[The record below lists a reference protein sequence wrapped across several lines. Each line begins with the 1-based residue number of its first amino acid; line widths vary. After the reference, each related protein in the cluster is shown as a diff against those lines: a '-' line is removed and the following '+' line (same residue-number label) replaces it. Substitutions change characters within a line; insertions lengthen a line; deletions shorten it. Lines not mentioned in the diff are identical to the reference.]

1 MNPVKKKNQLAL
13 ISMLLCLLFQSVS
26 TQSQSFHNN
35 EKLTRQ
41 DTLRGSITPERAWW
55 DVVKYD
61 LHVTPNFLNFTI
73 KGHNTIYFRLVK
85 KKAARMQI
93 DLQDPLIIDSAI
105 LNGVPMSFSREGN
118 AWFIETPKRKLPKSI
133 SGDKDLHQIRIVY
146 HGVPKPALR
155 APWDGGIVWKKDKN
169 GNPWINVACQGLGA
183 SVWWPCKDHQSD
195 EPDNGVSI
203 SITAPDTL
211 MNVSNGR
218 LQNVTA
224 DGKGNKTWT
233 WVVTQP
239 INLYNVTMNV
249 GKYVNFSDTLNGENG
264 KLDLNYYVL
273 DYNLEKAKKHF
284 EQVKPMLHAFEH
296 WFGPY
301 PFYDDGFKLVESN
314 HLGMEHQSAV
324 AYGNEY
330 MNGYKGND
338 LSGSGWGLKW
348 DFIIIHESGHEWYG
362 NNISSKDI
370 ADMWVH
376 EGFTNYSE
384 TLYTD
389 YIFGTEAGD
398 AYVQGVRRNIRNDI
412 PIVGKYNVNKEG
424 SGDMY
429 PKAANMIHMVRQ
441 IIGDKST
448 FRLLL
453 RDMNEK
459 YYHKT
464 VTGAEIE
471 DFISKRTG
479 FKLDKM
485 FDQYLRTT
493 QVPTLEYYLETENAT
508 QILNYRWT
516 NCVEGFNMPILLPGN
531 SNPKYGLM
539 LATEKWQKM
548 RTNFQPGEDISKLM
562 DKNFYVTYKKVK

>member
-1 MNPVKKKNQLAL
+1 MKKKNRTACF
-13 ISMLLCLLFQSVS
+13 SFLLLVLLFQTATV
-26 TQSQSFHNN
+26 QSQSFHNG
-35 EKLTRQ
+35 EQLTRQ
-41 DTLRGSITPERAWW
+41 DTLRGSITAERAWW
-55 DVVKYD
+55 DVIKYE
-61 LHVTPNFLNFTI
+61 LAVTPNFLNFTI
-73 KGHNTIYFRLVK
+73 SGSNTISFKLVK
-85 KKAARMQI
+85 KKGARMQI

-105 LNGVPMSFSREGN
+105 LNGVAMNFTQEGN
-118 AWFIETPKRKLPKSI
+118 VWYIEMPKRRMPKTLTA
-133 SGDKDLHQIRIVY
+133 DKDLHQLYLVY

-195 EPDNGVSI
+195 EPDKGVRI
-203 SITAPDTL
+203 SVTVPDTL
-211 MNVSNGR
+211 TNVSNGR
-218 LQNVTA
+218 LQQAVA

-233 WVVTQP
+233 WIVTQP

-249 GKYVNFSDTLNGENG
+249 GKYAHFSDTMQGENG
-264 KLDLNYYVL
+264 KLDLDYYVL
-273 DYNLEKAKKHF
+273 DYNLAKAKKHF
-284 EQVKPMLHAFEH
+284 EQVKPMLRAFEY

-301 PFYDDGFKLVESN
+301 PFYEDGYKLVESH

-348 DFIIIHESGHEWYG
+348 DFIIVHESGHEWYG
-362 NNISSKDI
+362 NNISTKDI

-384 TLYTD
+384 TLYID
-389 YIFGTEAGD
+389 YLFGTAAGD
-398 AYVQGVRRNIRNDI
+398 AYVQGVRRNIQNDI

-441 IIGDKST
+441 IIGEKST
-448 FRLLL
+448 FRMLL

-459 YYHKT
+459 YRHKT
-464 VTGAEIE
+464 VTSAEIE

-479 FKLDKM
+479 YNLSKV

-493 QVPTLEYYLETENAT
+493 QVPTLEYYITTEAGT
-508 QILNYRWT
+508 QILNYRWV
-516 NCVEGFNMPILLPGN
+516 NCVKGFNMPILLPGN

-539 LATEKWQKM
+539 LATENWQKM
-548 RTNFQPGEDISKLM
+548 RTNFKEDEDISNLM
-562 DKNFYVTYKKVK
+562 DRNFYVNYKKIK

>member
-1 MNPVKKKNQLAL
+1 MKKNHL
-13 ISMLLCLLFQSVS
+13 LLCLFCFFTIVS
-26 TQSQSFHNN
+26 TANAQLLEN
-35 EKLTRQ
+35 ETTFTKQ
-41 DTLRGSITPERAWW
+41 DTLRGSITPGRVWW
-55 DVVKYD
+55 DVLKYD
-61 LHVTPNFLNFTI
+61 LAVTPNFDKFTI
-73 KGHNTIYFRLVK
+73 SGTTVISFRLVK
-85 KKAARMQI
+85 KPGKQMQI
-93 DLQDPLIIDSAI
+93 DLQNPLIIDSVI
-105 LNGVPMSFSREGN
+105 LNGTSMTFRRDGN
-118 AWFIETPKRKLPKSI
+118 AWFIDIPKGRLPKSAA
-133 SGDKDLHQIRIVY
+133 SAGGTHELRIVY

-195 EPDNGVSI
+195 EPDNGVTI
-203 SITAPDTL
+203 SVTTPDTL

-218 LQNVTA
+218 FQNVTN
-224 DGKGNKTWT
+224 DGNGHKTWT
-233 WVVTQP
+233 WAVTQP

-249 GKYVNFSDTLNGENG
+249 GKYVHFSDTLQGEKG
-264 KLDLNYYVL
+264 KLDLDYYVL
-273 DYNLEKAKKHF
+273 DYNLEKAKKQF
-284 EQVKPMLHAFEH
+284 EQVKPMLRAFEY

-301 PFYDDGFKLVESN
+301 PFYEDGYKLVESH

-330 MNGYKGND
+330 MNGYRGND
-338 LSGSGWGLKW
+338 LSGTGWGKKF

-389 YIFGTEAGD
+389 YLYGEEAGN
-398 AYVQGVRRNIRNDI
+398 AYLQGIRRNIRNDR
-412 PIVGKYNVNKEG
+412 PIIGKYNLNNEG

-464 VTGAEIE
+464 VTSAQIE
-471 DFISKRTG
+471 DFMSKRTG
-479 FKLDKM
+479 YNLSKM

-493 QVPTLEYYLETENAT
+493 QVPTLEYYLSTENNS
-508 QILNYRWT
+508 QILYYRWS
-516 NCVEGFNMPILLPGN
+516 NCVKGFNMPIRLPGN
-531 SNPKYGLM
+531 SNGKYGLM
-539 LATEKWQKM
+539 LATENWQQM
-548 RTNFQPGEDISKLM
+548 RTNFNAGEDLSKLM
-562 DKNFYVTYKKVK
+562 DKNFYVNYKKVK

>member
-1 MNPVKKKNQLAL
+1 MKKKNHVT
-13 ISMLLCLLFQSVS
+13 IFSFLLCVLLQTLS
-26 TQSQSFHNN
+26 TQSQPLNQKDHF
-35 EKLTRQ
+35 TRQ

-61 LHVTPNFLNFTI
+61 LHVTPDFTNFTI
-73 KGHNTIYFRLVK
+73 KGNNTIFFRLVK
-85 KKAARMQI
+85 KKGAQMQI

-105 LNGVPMSFSREGN
+105 LNGVPMSFSRDGH
-118 AWFIETPKRKLPKSI
+118 AWLIDMPRRRLPKPLTAN
-133 SGDKDLHQIRIVY
+133 KDLHQLRIVY

-155 APWDGGIVWKKDKN
+155 APWDGGVVWKKDKK

-195 EPDNGVSI
+195 EPDEGVSI

-218 LQNVTA
+218 LKEVVS
-224 DGKGNKTWT
+224 DGKGNKIWT
-233 WVVTQP
+233 WVVTKP
-239 INLYNVTMNV
+239 INLYNVTMNI
-249 GKYVNFSDTLNGENG
+249 GKYVHFSDTLQGENG
-264 KLDLNYYVL
+264 KLDLDYYVI
-273 DYNLEKAKKHF
+273 DYNLEKAKKQF
-284 EQVKPMLHAFEH
+284 EQVKPMMRAFEY

-301 PFYDDGFKLVESN
+301 AFYEDGFKLVESN

-330 MNGYKGND
+330 MNGYKGTD
-338 LSGSGWGLKW
+338 LSGSGWGTKW

-362 NNISSKDI
+362 NNISTKDI

-389 YIFGTEAGD
+389 YIFGEEAGN
-398 AYVQGVRRNIRNDI
+398 AYVQGIRRNIRNDI
-412 PIVGKYNVNKEG
+412 PIIGKYNVNKEG

-429 PKAANMIHMVRQ
+429 YKASNMIHMVRQ
-441 IIGDKST
+441 IVGDKSS
-448 FRLLL
+448 FRMLL

-459 YYHKT
+459 YRHKT

-479 FKLDKM
+479 FNLSKM

-493 QVPTLEYYLETENAT
+493 QIPTLEYYLETENAT
-508 QILNYRWT
+508 QVLNYRWT

>member
-1 MNPVKKKNQLAL
+1 MKKNHL
-13 ISMLLCLLFQSVS
+13 LLCLFFFFTIVS
-26 TQSQSFHNN
+26 TANAQLLEN
-35 EKLTRQ
+35 ETTFTKQ
-41 DTLRGSITPERAWW
+41 DTLRGSITPGRVWW
-55 DVVKYD
+55 DVLKYD
-61 LHVTPNFLNFTI
+61 LAVTPNFDKFTI
-73 KGHNTIYFRLVK
+73 SGTTVISFRLVK
-85 KKAARMQI
+85 KPGKQMQI
-93 DLQDPLIIDSAI
+93 DLQNPLIIDSAI
-105 LNGVPMSFSREGN
+105 LNGTSMTFRRDGN
-118 AWFIETPKRKLPKSI
+118 AWFIDIPKGRLPKSAK
-133 SGDKDLHQIRIVY
+133 SVNDVHELRIIY

-195 EPDNGVSI
+195 EPDNGVTI
-203 SITAPDTL
+203 SVTTPDTL

-218 LQNVTA
+218 FQNVSN
-224 DGKGNKTWT
+224 DGNGHKTWT
-233 WVVTQP
+233 WAVTQP

-249 GKYVNFSDTLNGENG
+249 GKYVHFSDTLQGEKG
-264 KLDLNYYVL
+264 KLDLDYYVL
-273 DYNLEKAKKHF
+273 DYNLEKAKKQF
-284 EQVKPMLHAFEH
+284 EQVKPMLRAFEY

-301 PFYDDGFKLVESN
+301 PFYEDGYKLVESH

-330 MNGYKGND
+330 MNGYRGND
-338 LSGSGWGLKW
+338 LSGTGWGKKF

-389 YIFGTEAGD
+389 YIFGEEAGN
-398 AYVQGVRRNIRNDI
+398 AYLQGIRRNIRNDR
-412 PIVGKYNVNKEG
+412 PIIGKYNLNNEG

-429 PKAANMIHMVRQ
+429 PKAANIIHMVRQ

-464 VTGAEIE
+464 VTSAQIE

-479 FKLDKM
+479 YNLSKM

-493 QVPTLEYYLETENAT
+493 QVPTLEYYLSTENNS
-508 QILNYRWT
+508 QILYYRWS
-516 NCVEGFNMPILLPGN
+516 NCVKGFNMPIRLPGN
-531 SNPKYGLM
+531 SNGKYGLM
-539 LATEKWQKM
+539 LATENWQQM
-548 RTNFQPGEDISKLM
+548 RTNFNAGEDLSKLM
-562 DKNFYVTYKKVK
+562 DKNFYVNYKKVK